1 MNSPISTSVTSE
13 QEFLSNLEN
22 ASTSQV
28 LQKLKKS
35 DGGYTEDCFSVLTN
49 RLIKFP
55 QDTLYVLKYDKLMND
70 KDFQQLVLSG
80 IKTELPYS
88 GSDEERN
95 TIYQYLESITTDK
108 EYGQIASDILGEQA
122 ENKEKPNRQ
131 IEFQPEKSGQA
142 SSVISIELPQGWKI
156 QKREQTQRADNKPLV
171 LASLNP
177 SYPVYDIYDKNHVL
191 VGAVGYSTY
200 EPYEGDRDSVQIVY
214 SALRLGSVYRFD
226 TDNKYDVIQSTE
238 QGTTALTTVIFQDG
252 ASSEPVNNLGI
263 LAYDNEKEC
272 FVAIELESSS
282 VSESQALE
290 IAKSIRF

>member
-1 MNSPISTSVTSE
+1 MLFRS
-13 QEFLSNLEN
+13 
-22 ASTSQV
+22 
-28 LQKLKKS
+28 
-35 DGGYTEDCFSVLTN
+35 
-49 RLIKFP
+49 
-55 QDTLYVLKYDKLMND
+55 
-70 KDFQQLVLSG
+70 
-80 IKTELPYS
+80 
-88 GSDEERN
+88 
-95 TIYQYLESITTDK
+95 
-108 EYGQIASDILGEQA
+108 
-122 ENKEKPNRQ
+122 
-131 IEFQPEKSGQA
+131 
-142 SSVISIELPQGWKI
+142 PQGWKI
-156 QKREQTQRADNKPLV
+156 QKREQTQRAENKPLA

-226 TDNKYDVIQSTE
+226 TDNKYDVIQTTE
-238 QGTTALTTVIFQDG
+238 RGTTALTTVIFQDG
-252 ASSEPVNNLGI
+252 ANSEPVNNLGV

>member
-1 MNSPISTSVTSE
+1 MYVLYEKELHCNFGCDNHRIVSLLNKSILFNFYE
-13 QEFLSNLEN
+13 LSYIDIGDNLEN
-22 ASTSQV
+22 ASTSQI
-28 LQKLKKS
+28 LQKLKES

-80 IKTELPYS
+80 IKTELPYR
-88 GSDEERN
+88 GSD
-95 TIYQYLESITTDK
+95 
-108 EYGQIASDILGEQA
+108 
-122 ENKEKPNRQ
+122 
-131 IEFQPEKSGQA
+131 
-142 SSVISIELPQGWKI
+142 
-156 QKREQTQRADNKPLV
+156 EQTQRAENKPLV

-226 TDNKYDVIQSTE
+226 TDNKYDVIQTTE
-238 QGTTALTTVIFQDG
+238 RGTTALTTVIFQDG
-252 ASSEPVNNLGI
+252 ANSEPVNNLGV

-272 FVAIELESSS
+272 FVAIELEASS